1 MNSEELKKELH
12 NFIEK
17 ADHRFLKMV
26 HSMAKSYE
34 DEEALVVGYEVD
46 GTPITKGTLI
56 NEAREASAQVKSG
69 NYITQEDMEKEV
81 KNW

>member
-1 MNSEELKKELH
+1 MNTEELKKELH

-17 ADHRFLKMV
+17 ADNRFLKMV
-26 HSMAKSYE
+26 HAMAKSYE
-34 DEEALVVGYEVD
+34 DEEAIVVGYEVD
-46 GTPITKGTLI
+46 GTPITKEELI

-69 NYITQEDMEKEV
+69 NYITQEDLEKDV